1 MCRVPVF
8 RRGVLG
14 IVILDGYNRMAIIGD
29 VRVIYRPV
37 LRAHVNER
45 RRFMFEAKFLG
56 GDRQRALW
64 DEWIWSHIVDWT
76 YEHQGPDSIDRMR
89 MESPESLE
97 KLRRLIYG
105 VDPDLSGE
113 TWRDVEQ
120 HWRQNLYDGVR
131 LELIDPKLAKRSCED
146 CQKYWYLANGLVK
159 TIASTGDREL
169 RPEEAYPSCQTE
181 FGCLKGTPKNQ
192 KSLNVA
198 NGWAWRHFKMC
209 EAIGRFPDDPIV
221 SHNAEIIRRAIKSVK

>member
-1 MCRVPVF
+1 M
-8 RRGVLG
+8 
-14 IVILDGYNRMAIIGD
+14 ILDGYNRMAYLGD
-29 VRVIYRPV
+29 IRVIYRPF

-64 DEWIWSHIVDWT
+64 DEMLWSHVVDWT
-76 YEHQGPDSIDRMR
+76 YEHRGPDGIDRLR
-89 MESPESLE
+89 MEHPEHLE
-97 KLRRLIYG
+97 KLRHLIHG
-105 VDPDLSGE
+105 VEADASGE
-113 TWRDVEQ
+113 KWRDIELD
-120 HWRQNLYDGVR
+120 WRQNLYDGVR
-131 LELIDPKLAKRSCED
+131 LDLIDPKLAKRSCED

-159 TIASTGDREL
+159 TIASTGEREL

-181 FGCLKGTPKNQ
+181 FGCPKGTPQKQ

-221 SHNAEIIRRAIKSVK
+221 SHNAEIIRKAIASVAKR